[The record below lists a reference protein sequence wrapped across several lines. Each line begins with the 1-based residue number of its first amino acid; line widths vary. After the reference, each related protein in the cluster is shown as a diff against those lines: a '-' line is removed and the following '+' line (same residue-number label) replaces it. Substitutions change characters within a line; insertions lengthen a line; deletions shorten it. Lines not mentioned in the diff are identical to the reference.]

1 MNMTI
6 LHHSEPEE
14 LLAMLRLCAHKLLM
28 AYDETLQDALWEAS
42 KKTADACA
50 SLLPL
55 IHEPKELHTIH

>member
-1 MNMTI
+1 MNMPI
-6 LHHSEPEE
+6 VHDCEPEE
-14 LLAMLRLCAHKLLM
+14 LLAMLRHCAHKLLL
-28 AYDETLQDALWEAS
+28 AYDQTLQDALWEAS